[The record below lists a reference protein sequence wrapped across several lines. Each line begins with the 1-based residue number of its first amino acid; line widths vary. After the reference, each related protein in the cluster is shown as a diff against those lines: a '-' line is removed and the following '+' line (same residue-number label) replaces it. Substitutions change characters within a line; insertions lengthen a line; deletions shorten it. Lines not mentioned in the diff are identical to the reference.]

1 MATESFLEIIR
12 ASDQDRTDLFLTAA
26 QRLGTSLINVEKDF
40 WVCWTLNLLYHRLP
54 ADGPGL
60 LFKGGTSLSKAY
72 GLISRFSEDID
83 ITVFRND
90 LGHAET
96 IEEINNLSSNRRRA
110 FFEQIS
116 RDCSAFITRDLRTSV
131 AEALADDTRG
141 QGNVEIDAADR
152 SEQTLLVWYPTVTAD
167 QNGYVRAAVKIES
180 GAKSALEPNQPRN
193 ITPYIACDVPNLE
206 MQIANVTTIRAER
219 TFWDKVVIA
228 HGMRSWFER
237 RGEVRHEGQ
246 RISRHYY
253 DLHCILQ
260 TDCGAEAAL
269 DRVLGDDCV
278 AHARTFFH
286 RPDFDLASA
295 RPGSFHIVPTVE
307 MADRLRNDYQNMS
320 TMIFGEIP
328 DFSTILAS
336 LENLENSLNG

>member
-12 ASDQDRTDLFLTAA
+12 ASDQDRTDLFLAAA
-26 QRLGTSLINVEKDF
+26 QRLGISLINVEKDF

-54 ADGPGL
+54 ADGPRL

-83 ITVFRND
+83 VTVFRND
-90 LGHAET
+90 LGHPET
-96 IEEINNLSSNRRRA
+96 IQELNELSGNKRRA
-110 FFEQIS
+110 LIEQIS
-116 RDCSAFITRDLRTSV
+116 RDCSAFITGDLQTSV

-141 QGNVEIDAADR
+141 LGNVEIDGTDHSR
-152 SEQTLLVWYPTVTAD
+152 QTLLVHYPTVTAD
-167 QNGYVRAAVKIES
+167 QNGYVRAAVRIES
-180 GAKSALEPNQPRN
+180 GAKSALEPNQPRTV
-193 ITPYIACDVPNLE
+193 TPYIAYDVPNLE
-206 MQIANVTTIRAER
+206 MQIADVTTIHAEH

-237 RGEVRHEGQ
+237 RGEVRQEGQ

-260 TDCGAEAAL
+260 TDCGAGAAQDL
-269 DRVLGDDCV
+269 DLGADCI

-295 RPGSFHIVPTVE
+295 EPGSFHLVPKAE
-307 MADRLRNDYQNMS
+307 MANRLRNDYQNMS
-320 TMIFGEIP
+320 AMIFGEIP